1 MSDTGP
7 LAGLRVVEMAGGVPA
22 ALCSRLLRG
31 YGAEVMRAEGPALGP
46 GAGLTVAQEAF
57 LLPGAHRVTVP
68 GPAAL
73 AELVAGADVVVE
85 DRGPGFLDRLGL
97 PGEARSGRPDLVVTS
112 ISPFGHT
119 GPRADWAATSA
130 VQFAA
135 GGLMTLTG
143 EPHRPP
149 LVTGGDQAWMFG
161 GLQAFAATAVALL
174 GRWRRGRGDWLD
186 LSLQEMAASIL
197 ELYGAMSEY
206 ELEAPVA
213 RAGNSVR
220 AVWGVY
226 HCADGFAGV
235 CCLERQL
242 PAFFAL
248 LGPEV
253 QGNPDLADPTARA
266 AHDDELL
273 AHVLPFML
281 ERTKDELVALSPE
294 HRVPFGAVRTPRELL
309 GDEAFAERGFLDR
322 VPTPWGEATVPGR
335 PFPGL
340 GWQAPVAVAGPP
352 AAVGAEVGVG
362 SAAAAGDL
370 AWRSPGWLAADRA
383 GSTRGDPPA
392 TAPLAGVR
400 VLDLT
405 MMWAGPYATKLLAE
419 AGADVIKIE
428 SPRAWDNI
436 RTLVRQDPSIPD
448 PWNSAY
454 YFNEYN
460 HSKRSLTLDLAQE
473 AGRQVFLRLVAGADV
488 VIENYR
494 ADVLDNLGLGYDVL
508 RAANERIV
516 LVSMAGFGKTG
527 PLARHVGFGPIIEM
541 MSGLMSLTGYG
552 DDGVPVKTGVSYG
565 DPVGGTSAVAAVALA
580 VLQRDRTG
588 TGCHVDLAQREA
600 AAVLAGPA
608 FAHASLELDPDGSHG
623 GEPTHWGNRH
633 PDLAPQGCYPAAGDD
648 AWLVVSARH
657 DADWRALAAVI
668 GRPDLAGLTL
678 AERRARHGEL
688 DEAIAGWT
696 AGRPAD
702 DAAAQLQAGGI
713 PAAAVVDTLAIHDD
727 PQLVAR
733 GFWRQVP
740 NPKMRSYRQSGP
752 TWRFHDAPPHAMRRS
767 PWFGEHNAELLAELG
782 LTAAEQ
788 AALAEAQVIASA
800 PVDPSVG

>member
-1 MSDTGP
+1 MTDTGP
-7 LAGLRVVEMAGGVPA
+7 LSGLRVVEVAGGVPA

-31 YGAEVMRAEGPALGP
+31 FGAEVLRAEGPALGD
-46 GAGLTVAQEAF
+46 GSGLSTAQQAF
-57 LLPGAHRVTVP
+57 LLPGSHRVTVP
-68 GPAAL
+68 DPAAL
-73 AELVAGADVVVE
+73 ADLVAGADVMVE
-85 DRGPGFLDRLGL
+85 DRGPGFLDRMGL
-97 PGEARSGRPDLVVTS
+97 PGSHRAGRPDLVVTS

-119 GPRADWAATSA
+119 GPRAGWQATSA

-135 GGLMTLTG
+135 GGLMSLTG

-161 GLQAFAATAVALL
+161 GLQAFAATAVTLL

-186 LSLQEMAASIL
+186 LSLQEMAASIP

-206 ELEAPVA
+206 ELKAPVP

-226 HCADGFAGV
+226 RCADGFAGV
-235 CCLERQL
+235 CCLERQV

-253 QGNPDLADPTARA
+253 QANPDFADPASRA
-266 AHDDELL
+266 EHDDELL

-294 HRVPFGAVRTPRELL
+294 HRVPFGAVRTPGELL
-309 GDEAFAERGFLDR
+309 DDQAFAQRGFLDR
-322 VPTPWGEATVPGR
+322 VQTPWGEATVPGR

-340 GWQAPVAVAGPP
+340 GWQAPAPTGDT
-352 AAVGAEVGVG
+352 VGAG
-362 SAAAAGDL
+362 SDAPT
-370 AWRSPGWLAADRA
+370 WRSPGWRATAAA
-383 GSTRGDPPA
+383 APA
-392 TAPLAGVR
+392 RSDERQPEAPLAGVR

-419 AGADVIKIE
+419 TGADVIKIE

-436 RTLVRQDPSIPD
+436 RTLVRQDPAIPD

-473 AGRQVFLRLVAGADV
+473 AGRRVFLQLVAGADV

-494 ADVLDNLGLGYDVL
+494 ADVLDNLGLGYEVL

-552 DDGVPVKTGVSYG
+552 DDGIPVKTGVSYG

-580 VLQRDRTG
+580 LLRRDRTG
-588 TGCHVDLAQREA
+588 TGSHVDLAQREA

-608 FAHASLELDPDGSHG
+608 FAEASLAMGPNG
-623 GEPTHWGNRH
+623 GEPAHWGNRH

-648 AWLVVSARH
+648 AWVVVSARH
-657 DADWRALAAVI
+657 DADWRSLASVI

-678 AERRARHGEL
+678 AERRAAHDEL
-688 DEAIAGWT
+688 DEAIGGWA

-702 DAAAQLQAGGI
+702 VAAAELQAAGV

-740 NPKMRSYRQSGP
+740 NPKMRPYRQSGP
-752 TWRFHDAPPHAMRRS
+752 TWRFRDAPPHEMRRS
-767 PWFGEHNAELLAELG
+767 PWFGEHNTEILTELG
-782 LTAAEQ
+782 LSDAEQ
-788 AALAEAQVIASA
+788 AALAAAQVIADA
-800 PVDPSVG
+800 PVNPTVG

>member
-1 MSDTGP
+1 MSVTGP
-7 LAGLRVVEMAGGVPA
+7 LSGLRVVEVAGGVPA

-31 YGAEVMRAEGPALGP
+31 FGAEVIRAEGPDLGDGP
-46 GAGLTVAQEAF
+46 GLTEAQQAF
-57 LLPGAHRVTVP
+57 LLPGAHRITVP
-68 GPAAL
+68 GVAAL
-73 AELVAGADVVVE
+73 ADLVTGADVLVE
-85 DRGPGFLDRLGL
+85 DRGPGFLERAGL
-97 PGEARSGRPDLVVTS
+97 PAAERPHRTDLVVTS

-119 GPRADWAATSA
+119 GPRAGWAATSA

-135 GGLMTLTG
+135 GGLMSLTG

-161 GLQAFAATAVALL
+161 GLQGFAATAVALL
-174 GRWRRGRGDWLD
+174 GRWRRGRGDRLD
-186 LSLQEMAASIL
+186 LSLQELAASIP
-197 ELYGAMSEY
+197 ELYAPMSEY
-206 ELEAPVA
+206 ELKAPVT

-235 CCLERQL
+235 CCLERQV

-253 QGNPDLADPTARA
+253 QGNPDFADPASRA
-266 AHDDELL
+266 ANDDELL

-309 GDEAFAERGFLDR
+309 ADEAFGQRGFLDR
-322 VPTPWGEATVPGR
+322 VATPWGEATVPGR

-340 GWQAPVAVAGPP
+340 GWQAPTP
-352 AAVGAEVGVG
+352 AEPG
-362 SAAAAGDL
+362 SAAGAADGTP
-370 AWRSPGWLAADRA
+370 AWRSPGWRADDRS
-383 GSTRGDPPA
+383 GTDEGV
-392 TAPLAGVR
+392 TVAPLEGVR

-436 RTLVRQDPSIPD
+436 RTLVRQDPSIAD

-473 AGRQVFLRLVAGADV
+473 AGRQVFLRLVARADV

-552 DDGVPVKTGVSYG
+552 DDGIPVKTGVSYG

-580 VLQRDRTG
+580 LLQRDRTG
-588 TGCHVDLAQREA
+588 AGCHVDLAQREA

-608 FAHASLELDPDGSHG
+608 FAQASLGLGPDGDDGHG
-623 GEPTHWGNRH
+623 DGGPAHWGNRH

-648 AWLVVSARH
+648 AWVVASARH

-668 GRPDLAGLTL
+668 GRPDLAGLNL
-678 AERRARHGEL
+678 ADRRAAHDDL
-688 DEAIAGWT
+688 DGAIAAWT

-702 DAAAQLQAGGI
+702 AAAAELQAAGV

-740 NPKMRSYRQSGP
+740 NPKMRPYRQSGP
-752 TWRFHDAPPHAMRRS
+752 TWRFADAPAHEMRRS
-767 PWFGEHNAELLAELG
+767 PWFGEHNSEILTELG
-782 LTAAEQ
+782 LTDAEQ
-788 AALAEAQVIASA
+788 AVLADAQVIADA
-800 PVDPSVG
+800 PVNPSVG

>member
-1 MSDTGP
+1 MSDAGP
-7 LAGLRVVEMAGGVPA
+7 LRGLRVVEVAGGVPA
-22 ALCSRLLRG
+22 AFCSRLLRG
-31 YGAEVMRAEGPALGP
+31 FGAEVVRAEGPAI
-46 GAGLTVAQEAF
+46 GAGPELTTGQQAF
-57 LLPGAHRVTVP
+57 LLPGAHRATVADT
-68 GPAAL
+68 GGL
-73 AELVAGADVVVE
+73 ADLVAGADVVVE
-85 DRGPGFLDRLGL
+85 DRGPGFLERAGL
-97 PGEARSGRPDLVVTS
+97 PGTRRPGRSDLVVTS

-119 GPRADWAATSA
+119 GPRANWQATSA

-135 GGLMTLTG
+135 GGLMSLTG

-161 GLQAFAATAVALL
+161 GLQAFAATVVTLF
-174 GRWRRGRGDWLD
+174 GRWRRGGGDWLD
-186 LSLQEMAASIL
+186 LSLQEVAASIP
-197 ELYGAMSEY
+197 ELYGPMSEY
-206 ELEAPVA
+206 ELKAPVT

-235 CCLERQL
+235 CCLERQV

-248 LGPEV
+248 LGSEV
-253 QGNPDLADPTARA
+253 QGNPDFADPASRT

-294 HRVPFGAVRTPRELL
+294 HRVPFGAVRTARELL
-309 GDEAFAERGFLDR
+309 ADEAFAERGFLDR
-322 VPTPWGEATVPGR
+322 VETPWGRATVPGR

-340 GWQAPVAVAGPP
+340 GWRPPEPTTERAG
-352 AAVGAEVGVG
+352 
-362 SAAAAGDL
+362 AAGDGG
-370 AWRSPGWLAADRA
+370 AWRSPGWRTTAASSPARA
-383 GSTRGDPPA
+383 DERPE
-392 TAPLAGVR
+392 APLSGVR

-419 AGADVIKIE
+419 TGADVIKIE

-473 AGRQVFLRLVAGADV
+473 AGHQVFLRLVAGADV

-494 ADVLDNLGLGYDVL
+494 ADVLDNLGLGYEVL
-508 RAANERIV
+508 RAANQRIV

-552 DDGVPVKTGVSYG
+552 DDGIPVKTGVSYG

-580 VLQRDRTG
+580 LLQRDRTG

-608 FAHASLELDPDGSHG
+608 FAEASLGLGPDGG
-623 GEPTHWGNRH
+623 DGAEPIHWGNRH
-633 PDLAPQGCYPAAGDD
+633 PHMAPQGCYPAAGDD
-648 AWLVVSARH
+648 AWMVLSVRH
-657 DADWRALAAVI
+657 NADWQALAHLI

-678 AERRARHGEL
+678 DQRRAAHDEL
-688 DEAIAGWT
+688 DGAIAAWT

-702 DAAAQLQAGGI
+702 AAAAEIQAAGV

-740 NPKMRSYRQSGP
+740 NPKMRPYRQSGP
-752 TWRFHDAPPHAMRRS
+752 TWRFKDAPAHEMRRS
-767 PWFGEHNAELLAELG
+767 PWFGEHNTEILAELG
-782 LTAAEQ
+782 LSDAEQ
-788 AALAEAQVIASA
+788 AALAEAQVIADA
-800 PVDPSVG
+800 PVNPSVG

>member
-1 MSDTGP
+1 MSVTGP
-7 LAGLRVVEMAGGVPA
+7 LSGLRVVEVAGGVPA

-31 YGAEVMRAEGPALGP
+31 FGAEVIRAEGPALGGGP
-46 GAGLTVAQEAF
+46 DLTVAQQAF
-57 LLPGAHRVTVP
+57 LLPGARRITVTDT
-68 GPAAL
+68 AAL
-73 AELVAGADVVVE
+73 ADLVAGADVLVE
-85 DRGPGFLDRLGL
+85 DRGPGFLERAGL
-97 PGEARSGRPDLVVTS
+97 PGADRSPRTDLVVTS

-119 GPRADWAATSA
+119 GPRAGWAATSA

-135 GGLMTLTG
+135 GGLMSLTG

-161 GLQAFAATAVALL
+161 GLQAFAATAVTLL
-174 GRWRRGRGDWLD
+174 GRWRRGRGDRLD
-186 LSLQEMAASIL
+186 LSLQELAASIP
-197 ELYGAMSEY
+197 ELYGPMSEY
-206 ELEAPVA
+206 ELKAPVT

-235 CCLERQL
+235 CCLERQV

-253 QGNPDLADPTARA
+253 QGNPDFADPASRSA
-266 AHDDELL
+266 NDDELL

-309 GDEAFAERGFLDR
+309 ADEAFGQRGFLDR
-322 VPTPWGEATVPGR
+322 VATPWGEATVPGR

-340 GWQAPVAVAGPP
+340 GWQRPVTPVEPEPEAGAVA
-352 AAVGAEVGVG
+352 AAP
-362 SAAAAGDL
+362 
-370 AWRSPGWLAADRA
+370 AWRSPGWRSTGSADDRA
-383 GSTRGDPPA
+383 GADNRAGERA
-392 TAPLAGVR
+392 TAAPLAGVR

-552 DDGVPVKTGVSYG
+552 DDGIPVKTGVSYG
-565 DPVGGTSAVAAVALA
+565 DPVGGASAVAAVALA
-580 VLQRDRTG
+580 LLQRDRNG
-588 TGCHVDLAQREA
+588 GGCHVDLAQREA

-608 FAHASLELDPDGSHG
+608 FAQASLGLGPDGDSDNR
-623 GEPTHWGNRH
+623 EPTHWGNRH

-648 AWLVVSARH
+648 AWVVVSARH
-657 DADWRALAAVI
+657 DADWRALAALI
-668 GRPDLAGLTL
+668 DRPDLGGLTL
-678 AERRARHGEL
+678 AQRRATHDEL
-688 DEAIAGWT
+688 DDAISAWT

-702 DAAAQLQAGGI
+702 VAAAQLQAAGV

-740 NPKMRSYRQSGP
+740 NPKMRPYRQSGP
-752 TWRFHDAPPHAMRRS
+752 TWRFAEAPAHEMRRS
-767 PWFGEHNAELLAELG
+767 PWFGEHNGEILTELG
-782 LTAAEQ
+782 LTLAEQ
-788 AALAEAQVIASA
+788 AALADAQVIADA
-800 PVDPSVG
+800 PVNPSVG

>member
-1 MSDTGP
+1 MSDTGT
-7 LAGLRVVEMAGGVPA
+7 LSGLRVVEVAGGVPA
-22 ALCSRLLRG
+22 AFCCHLLRG
-31 YGAEVMRAEGPALGP
+31 FGAEVVRAEGPAIGDSPPLSTG
-46 GAGLTVAQEAF
+46 QQAF
-57 LLPGAHRVTVP
+57 LLPGARRVIVP
-68 GPAAL
+68 DNGAL
-73 AELVAGADVVVE
+73 ADLVAGADVVVE
-85 DRGPGFLDRLGL
+85 DRGPGYLDRAGL
-97 PGEARSGRPDLVVTS
+97 PGARRSGRPDLVVTS

-119 GPRADWAATSA
+119 GPRAGWQATSA

-135 GGLMTLTG
+135 GGLMSLTG

-161 GLQAFAATAVALL
+161 GLQAFAATTVTLL

-186 LSLQEMAASIL
+186 LSLQEVAASIP
-197 ELYGAMSEY
+197 ELYGPMSEY
-206 ELEAPVA
+206 ELKAPVS

-235 CCLERQL
+235 CCLERQV
-242 PAFFAL
+242 PAFFTL
-248 LGPEV
+248 LGPGV
-253 QGNPDLADPTARA
+253 RDNPSFADPASRA
-266 AHDDELL
+266 EHDDELL

-309 GDEAFAERGFLDR
+309 ADEAFAERGFLDQ
-322 VPTPWGEATVPGR
+322 VETPWGEATVPGR

-340 GWQAPVAVAGPP
+340 GWQHPLP
-352 AAVGAEVGVG
+352 AADPPGTNGEGATWRAAGWRASAHG
-362 SAAAAGDL
+362 SAADDDG
-370 AWRSPGWLAADRA
+370 GGRA
-383 GSTRGDPPA
+383 
-392 TAPLAGVR
+392 APLSGVR

-419 AGADVIKIE
+419 AGADVIKVE

-473 AGRQVFLRLVAGADV
+473 AGRRVFLQLVATADV

-580 VLQRDRTG
+580 LLRRDRTG
-588 TGCHVDLAQREA
+588 TGGHVDLAQREA

-608 FAHASLELDPDGSHG
+608 FAEASLASGPG
-623 GEPTHWGNRH
+623 GGAEPAHRGNRH
-633 PDLAPQGCYPAAGDD
+633 PDMAPQGCYPAAGDD
-648 AWLVVSARH
+648 AWVVVSARH
-657 DADWRALAAVI
+657 DADWRALTTVI
-668 GRPDLAGLTL
+668 GRTDLAGLTL
-678 AERRARHGEL
+678 AQRRAAHDEL
-688 DEAIAGWT
+688 DHAVAAWT

-702 DAAAQLQAGGI
+702 AAAAELQASGV

-740 NPKMRSYRQSGP
+740 NPKMRPYRQSGP
-752 TWRFHDAPPHAMRRS
+752 TWRFHDVLPHEMRRS
-767 PWFGEHNAELLAELG
+767 PWFGEHNAEILTELG
-782 LTAAEQ
+782 LSDAEQ
-788 AALAEAQVIASA
+788 AALAESQVIADA
-800 PVDPSVG
+800 PVDPGVG

>member
-1 MSDTGP
+1 MTVIGP
-7 LAGLRVVEMAGGVPA
+7 LSGLRVVEVAGGVPA

-31 YGAEVMRAEGPALGP
+31 FGAEVVRAEAPDHGESP
-46 GAGLTVAQEAF
+46 GLTVAQQAF
-57 LLPGAHRVTVP
+57 LLPGARRVLMP
-68 GPAAL
+68 DPAAL
-73 AELVAGADVVVE
+73 ADLVAGADVVVE
-85 DRGPGFLDRLGL
+85 DSGPGFLERAGL
-97 PGEARSGRPDLVVTS
+97 PGARRPGRADLVVTS

-119 GPRADWAATSA
+119 GPRAGWAATSA
-130 VQFAA
+130 VQYAA
-135 GGLMTLTG
+135 GGLMSLTG

-161 GLQAFAATAVALL
+161 GLQAFAATVVALL

-186 LSLQEMAASIL
+186 LSLQELAASIP
-197 ELYGAMSEY
+197 ELYGPMSEY
-206 ELEAPVA
+206 ELAAPVA

-235 CCLERQL
+235 CCLERQV

-248 LGPEV
+248 LGSEV
-253 QGNPDLADPTARA
+253 QGDPDFADPTSRA

-281 ERTKDELVALSPE
+281 EHTKDELVALSPE

-309 GDEAFAERGFLDR
+309 ADEAFGQRGFLDR
-322 VPTPWGEATVPGR
+322 VATPWGEATVPGR

-340 GWQAPVAVAGPP
+340 GWRPAGPVDPEPVAATAG
-352 AAVGAEVGVG
+352 
-362 SAAAAGDL
+362 AAAWHSAG
-370 AWRSPGWLAADRA
+370 WRATAPADDRA
-383 GSTRGDPPA
+383 TGNGA
-392 TAPLAGVR
+392 TAAPLAGLR

-419 AGADVIKIE
+419 TGADVIKIE

-436 RTLVRQDPSIPD
+436 RTLVRQDPSIAD

-488 VIENYR
+488 VVENYR

-552 DDGVPVKTGVSYG
+552 DDGIPVKSGVSYG
-565 DPVGGTSAVAAVALA
+565 DPVGGASAVAAVALA
-580 VLQRDRTG
+580 LLQRERTG

-608 FAHASLELDPDGSHG
+608 FAEASLGLGPDGDG
-623 GEPTHWGNRH
+623 GGPTHWGNRH
-633 PDLAPQGCYPAAGDD
+633 PDMAPQGSYRAAGDD
-648 AWLVVSARH
+648 AWVVVSARH

-668 GRPDLAGLTL
+668 GRPDLADLTL
-678 AERRARHGEL
+678 ADRRAAHDDL
-688 DEAIAGWT
+688 DDTISAWT

-702 DAAAQLQAGGI
+702 AAAAELQAAGV
-713 PAAAVVDTLAIHDD
+713 PAAAVIDTLAIHDD

-740 NPKMRSYRQSGP
+740 NPKMRPYRQSGP
-752 TWRFHDAPPHAMRRS
+752 TWRFADAPAHQMRRS
-767 PWFGEHNAELLAELG
+767 PWFGEHNTEILTELG
-782 LTAAEQ
+782 LTLAEQ
-788 AALAEAQVIASA
+788 AALADAQVIADA
-800 PVDPSVG
+800 PVNPSVG

>member
-1 MSDTGP
+1 MRDTGP
-7 LAGLRVVEMAGGVPA
+7 LTGLRVVEVAGGVPA
-22 ALCSRLLRG
+22 ALCSRMLRG
-31 YGAEVMRAEGPALGP
+31 YGAEVVRAEGPALGP
-46 GAGLTVAQEAF
+46 VAQLTAAQEAF
-57 LLPGAHRVTVP
+57 LLPGARRVTATS
-68 GPAAL
+68 PAAL

-85 DRGPGFLDRLGL
+85 DRGPGFLDGLAL
-97 PGEARSGRPDLVVTS
+97 PGASRAGRPDLIVTS

-119 GPRADWAATSA
+119 GPRAGWQATSA
-130 VQFAA
+130 VQFAT
-135 GGLMTLTG
+135 GGLMSLTG

-161 GLQAFAATAVALL
+161 GLQAFAATTVALL
-174 GRWRRGRGDWLD
+174 GRWRRGRGDWID
-186 LSLQEMAASIL
+186 LSLQELAASIP
-197 ELYGAMSEY
+197 ELYGPMSEY
-206 ELEAPVA
+206 ELKAPVA

-235 CCLERQL
+235 CCLERQV

-253 QGNPDLADPTARA
+253 QGNPDFADPAARA

-309 GDEAFAERGFLDR
+309 SDAAFVERSFLDR
-322 VPTPWGEATVPGR
+322 VPTPRGDATVPGR

-340 GWQAPVAVAGPP
+340 GWQAPVAAEAPAPADTASWHAPGWGASTADGDTP
-352 AAVGAEVGVG
+352 AA
-362 SAAAAGDL
+362 
-370 AWRSPGWLAADRA
+370 
-383 GSTRGDPPA
+383 
-392 TAPLAGVR
+392 APLAGLR

-473 AGRQVFLRLVAGADV
+473 TGRQVFLRLVAGADV

-508 RAANERIV
+508 RAANEKIV

-552 DDGVPVKTGVSYG
+552 DDGIPVKTGVSYG

-588 TGCHVDLAQREA
+588 AGCHVDLAQREA

-608 FAHASLELDPDGSHG
+608 FAAASLGLGPDGG
-623 GEPTHWGNRH
+623 DPVHWGNRH

-648 AWLVVSARH
+648 AWIVVSARH
-657 DADWRALAAVI
+657 DADWQALAATL

-678 AERRARHGEL
+678 DERRARHDDI

-702 DAAAQLQAGGI
+702 AAAAQLQAAGV
-713 PAAAVVDTLAIHDD
+713 PAAAVVDTMAIHDD

-740 NPKMRSYRQSGP
+740 NPKMRPYRQSGP
-752 TWRFHDAPPHAMRRS
+752 TWRFHDAPAHEMRRS
-767 PWFGEHNAELLAELG
+767 PWFGEHNTEILTELG
-782 LTAAEQ
+782 LTPAEQ
-788 AALAEAQVIASA
+788 AALADAQVIADA
-800 PVDPSVG
+800 PVNPSVG

>member
-7 LAGLRVVEMAGGVPA
+7 LSGLRVVEVAGGVPA

-31 YGAEVMRAEGPALGP
+31 YGAEVVRAEGPAVGD
-46 GAGLTVAQEAF
+46 GGELTVGQQAF

-68 GPAAL
+68 DAAAL

-85 DRGPGFLDRLGL
+85 DRGPGFLERLAL
-97 PGEARSGRPDLVVTS
+97 PGARRPGRPDLVVTS

-119 GPRADWAATSA
+119 GPRAGWQATSA

-135 GGLMTLTG
+135 GGLLSLTG

-161 GLQAFAATAVALL
+161 GLQAFAATAVTLL

-186 LSLQEMAASIL
+186 LSLQEVAASIP
-197 ELYGAMSEY
+197 ELYGPMSEY
-206 ELEAPVA
+206 ELKAPVA

-235 CCLERQL
+235 CCLERQV

-253 QGNPDLADPTARA
+253 QGNPDFADPASRA
-266 AHDDELL
+266 THDDELL

-281 ERTKDELVALSPE
+281 ERTKDELVALSPQ

-309 GDEAFAERGFLDR
+309 ADEAFAERGFLDR

-340 GWQAPVAVAGPP
+340 GWQAPAT
-352 AAVGAEVGVG
+352 AEQATGWQTPG
-362 SAAAAGDL
+362 WRAEATATATDAAA
-370 AWRSPGWLAADRA
+370 PAD
-383 GSTRGDPPA
+383 
-392 TAPLAGVR
+392 APLAGLR

-428 SPRAWDNI
+428 SPSAWDNI

-473 AGRQVFLRLVAGADV
+473 AGRQVFLRLVATADV

-494 ADVLDNLGLGYDVL
+494 ADVLDNLGLGYEVL

-552 DDGVPVKTGVSYG
+552 DDGIPVKTGVSYG

-588 TGCHVDLAQREA
+588 AGCHVDLAQREA

-608 FAHASLELDPDGSHG
+608 FAEASLGRGPDGGDG
-623 GEPTHWGNRH
+623 GEPVHWGNRH
-633 PDLAPQGCYPAAGDD
+633 PAMAPQGVYPAAGDD
-648 AWLVVSARH
+648 AWVVVSARH
-657 DADWRALAAVI
+657 DADWRALATVI
-668 GRPDLAGLTL
+668 GRPDLAGLSL
-678 AERRARHGEL
+678 AERRAAHDDL

-696 AGRPAD
+696 MGRPAD
-702 DAAAQLQAGGI
+702 AAAAELQAAGV

-733 GFWRQVP
+733 GFWHQVP
-740 NPKMRSYRQSGP
+740 NPKMRPYRQSGP
-752 TWRFHDAPPHAMRRS
+752 TWRFHDAPAHEMRRS
-767 PWFGEHNAELLAELG
+767 PWFGEHNAEILAELG
-782 LTAAEQ
+782 LTPAEL
-788 AALAEAQVIASA
+788 AALAEAQVIADA
-800 PVDPSVG
+800 PVNPSVG

>member
-1 MSDTGP
+1 MSDAGP
-7 LAGLRVVEMAGGVPA
+7 LRGLRVVEVAGGVPA
-22 ALCSRLLRG
+22 ALCCRLLRG
-31 YGAEVMRAEGPALGP
+31 FGAEVIRAEGSAVGTGPDLTPA
-46 GAGLTVAQEAF
+46 QQAF
-57 LLPGAHRVTVP
+57 LLPGAQRATVTDA
-68 GPAAL
+68 GAL
-73 AELVAGADVVVE
+73 ADLVATADVVVE
-85 DRGPGFLDRLGL
+85 DRGPGFLERTGL
-97 PGEARSGRPDLVVTS
+97 PGARRHGRADLVVTS

-119 GPRADWAATSA
+119 GPRAGWQATSA

-135 GGLMTLTG
+135 GGLMSLTG

-161 GLQAFAATAVALL
+161 GLQAFAATVVTLL

-186 LSLQEMAASIL
+186 LSLQEVAASIP
-197 ELYGAMSEY
+197 ELYGPMSEY
-206 ELEAPVA
+206 ELKAPVA

-235 CCLERQL
+235 CCLERQV

-253 QGNPDLADPTARA
+253 QGNPDFTDPTSRA

-294 HRVPFGAVRTPRELL
+294 HRVPFGAVLTPRELL
-309 GDEAFAERGFLDR
+309 ADAAFAERGFLDR
-322 VPTPWGEATVPGR
+322 VETPWGEATVPGR

-340 GWQAPVAVAGPP
+340 GWQPP
-352 AAVGAEVGVG
+352 APGDEPAGAPGG
-362 SAAAAGDL
+362 DAWRAAG
-370 AWRSPGWLAADRA
+370 WRAADTAGTAAPAQLRA
-383 GSTRGDPPA
+383 GQPPD
-392 TAPLAGVR
+392 APLAGVR

-473 AGRQVFLRLVAGADV
+473 AGRQVFLRLVAEADV

-494 ADVLDNLGLGYDVL
+494 ADVLDNLGLGYEVL
-508 RAANERIV
+508 RAANRRIV

-552 DDGVPVKTGVSYG
+552 DDGIPVKTGVSYG

-580 VLQRDRTG
+580 LLQRDRTG
-588 TGCHVDLAQREA
+588 AGCHVDLAQREA

-608 FAHASLELDPDGSHG
+608 FAEASLGLDLDGG
-623 GEPTHWGNRH
+623 DGAEPIHRGNRH
-633 PDLAPQGCYPAAGDD
+633 PGMAPQGCYPAAGDD
-648 AWLVVSARH
+648 AWMVVSVRH
-657 DADWRALAAVI
+657 DADWRALAALI
-668 GRPDLAGLTL
+668 GRPDLLDLTVDQ
-678 AERRARHGEL
+678 RRAAHDEL
-688 DEAIAGWT
+688 DEAIAAWT

-702 DAAAQLQAGGI
+702 AAAAEIQAVGV

-733 GFWRQVP
+733 RFWRQVP
-740 NPKMRSYRQSGP
+740 NPKMRPYRQSGP
-752 TWRFHDAPPHAMRRS
+752 TWRFHDAPAHDMRRS
-767 PWFGEHNAELLAELG
+767 PWFGEHNREILTELG
-782 LTAAEQ
+782 LSDAEQ
-788 AALAEAQVIASA
+788 AALAEAQIIADA
-800 PVDPSVG
+800 PVNPSVG

>member
-1 MSDTGP
+1 MSVTGP
-7 LAGLRVVEMAGGVPA
+7 LSGLRVVEVAGGVPA

-31 YGAEVMRAEGPALGP
+31 FGAEVIRAEVPDHGDGPE
-46 GAGLTVAQEAF
+46 LTVAQQAF
-57 LLPGAHRVTVP
+57 LLPGARRVTVP
-68 GPAAL
+68 DPAAL
-73 AELVAGADVVVE
+73 TDLATGADVLVE
-85 DRGPGFLDRLGL
+85 DRGPGFLEQAGL
-97 PGEARSGRPDLVVTS
+97 AGAGHPRRADLVVTS

-119 GPRADWAATSA
+119 GPRAGWAATSA

-174 GRWRRGRGDWLD
+174 GRWRRGRGDQLD
-186 LSLQEMAASIL
+186 LSLQELAASIP
-197 ELYGAMSEY
+197 ELYGPMSEY
-206 ELEAPVA
+206 ELKAPVA

-235 CCLERQL
+235 CCLERQV

-253 QGNPDLADPTARA
+253 QGNPDFAEPASRA

-309 GDEAFAERGFLDR
+309 ADEAFVQRGFLDR
-322 VPTPWGEATVPGR
+322 VATPWGEATVPGR

-340 GWQAPVAVAGPP
+340 GWQAPNPVEPGP
-352 AAVGAEVGVG
+352 AAE
-362 SAAAAGDL
+362 AAAGAP
-370 AWRSPGWLAADRA
+370 AWRSSGWQAAGAAHHRA
-383 GSTRGDPPA
+383 DDPA
-392 TAPLAGVR
+392 GTGEGGTAAPLAGVR

-436 RTLVRQDPSIPD
+436 RTLVRQDPSIAD

-552 DDGVPVKTGVSYG
+552 DDGIPVKTGVSYG

-580 VLQRDRTG
+580 LLQRDRTG
-588 TGCHVDLAQREA
+588 SGCHVDLAQREA

-608 FAHASLELDPDGSHG
+608 FAQASLGLGPDGDDDG
-623 GEPTHWGNRH
+623 GGPTHWGNRH

-648 AWLVVSARH
+648 AWVVVSARQ
-657 DADWRALAAVI
+657 DADWRALAAAI
-668 GRPDLAGLTL
+668 GRPDLADLTL
-678 AERRARHGEL
+678 PERRAAHDDL
-688 DEAIAGWT
+688 DGAIGAWT

-702 DAAAQLQAGGI
+702 VAAAEFQAAGV

-740 NPKMRSYRQSGP
+740 NPKMRPYRQSGP
-752 TWRFHDAPPHAMRRS
+752 TWRFADAPAHEMRRS
-767 PWFGEHNAELLAELG
+767 PWFGEHNSEILTELG
-782 LTAAEQ
+782 LSDAEQ
-788 AALAEAQVIASA
+788 AALADAQVIADA
-800 PVDPSVG
+800 PVNPSVG